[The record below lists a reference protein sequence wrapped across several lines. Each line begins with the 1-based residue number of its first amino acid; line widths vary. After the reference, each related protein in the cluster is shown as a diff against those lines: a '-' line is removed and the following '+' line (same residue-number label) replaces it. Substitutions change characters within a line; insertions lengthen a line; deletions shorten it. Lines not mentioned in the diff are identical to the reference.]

1 MTANRNIAAFSIA
14 LKIPFVLG
22 WIIKSNTNIQNLG
35 LIIITLAITALSM
48 IQSRASYIAV
58 GLIVLMFLLYL
69 LFLKNEKTIDKL
81 KTLLFIILPLL
92 LSITINQTFFAS
104 KGANALSRAATISLS
119 TNDGSV
125 NQRLRY
131 YKHVITHLKSNPL
144 FGVGFGNW
152 KFKSIDYD
160 KKNMKGYTVPYH
172 AHSDFIQIGAELG
185 ILGFLLYAGFFY
197 RYFIL

>member
-1 MTANRNIAAFSIA
+1 MH
-14 LKIPFVLG
+14 LKFHLFLVGLLNQ
-22 WIIKSNTNIQNLG
+22 IKIYKNLG
-35 LIIITLAITALSM
+35 IIIVTLAITALSI

-58 GLIVLMFLLYL
+58 GLIVLMFPVIPFVLT
-69 LFLKNEKTIDKL
+69 KNEKTIDKL

-131 YKHVITHLKSNPL
+131 YKHVITHLKSNPF

-152 KFKSIDYD
+152 KFKSIEYD

-172 AHSDFIQIGAELG
+172 AHSDFIQLGAELG
-185 ILGFLLYAGFFY
+185 ILGFLLYSGLFLIAIFY
-197 RYFIL
+197 SLKLLH